1 MVIEFDKQSYWS
13 SRFANESSFEWL
25 VPSDTFM
32 AILEPYLEQLPP
44 DARILNVGS
53 GTSPLHNH
61 LRGRGFKGVTNL
73 DYEPLAAQRGTQ
85 LEQDAFGDVALTY
98 VVADA
103 TQLESLPDHH
113 GKYHLVVD
121 KSTSDAIA
129 CAGNEALLSMAQGI
143 KQCLMQGGLWIA
155 MSLSAKR
162 FDVPELPFDVSVIAQ
177 IAVPKVRPTDPD
189 IFHWCYEL
197 SPK

>member
-13 SRFANESSFEWL
+13 DRFANESSFEWL
-25 VPSDTFM
+25 VSSDTFM

-44 DARILNVGS
+44 SAQILNVGS
-53 GTSPLHNH
+53 GTSHLHSY

-73 DYEPLAAQRGTQ
+73 DYEPLAADRGTQ
-85 LEQDAFGDVALTY
+85 LEKEAFGDVALSY
-98 VVADA
+98 LVADA
-103 TQLESLPDHH
+103 TQLESIQDHH

-121 KSTSDAIA
+121 KSTCDAIA
-129 CAGNEALLSMAQGI
+129 CAGNESMLRMAQGI

-155 MSLSAKR
+155 LSLSAQR
-162 FDVPELPFDVSVIAQ
+162 FDVPGLPFDVCVIAQ
-177 IAVPKVRPTDPD
+177 IPTPKVRPTDPD